1 MEEQTRSVGDTR
13 SLRAPEWLDTPG
25 ALRSL
30 DVCLDS
36 KGPFID
42 AVSAISALN
51 ESLRPLPALRRLGR
65 RGSRARSGRIKRRA
79 REASGQ
85 SPAGYASARP
95 IGALASYL
103 LNVFARFA
111 ASLCF

>member
-1 MEEQTRSVGDTR
+1 VREQIRSVADTR
-13 SLRAPEWLDTPG
+13 SRRAPGWLDKPG
-25 ALRSL
+25 TLRSL

-36 KGPFID
+36 RGPFID

-79 REASGQ
+79 REQAAKVQLVMPPLDQ
-85 SPAGYASARP
+85 S
-95 IGALASYL
+95 AL
-103 LNVFARFA
+103 
-111 ASLCF
+111 